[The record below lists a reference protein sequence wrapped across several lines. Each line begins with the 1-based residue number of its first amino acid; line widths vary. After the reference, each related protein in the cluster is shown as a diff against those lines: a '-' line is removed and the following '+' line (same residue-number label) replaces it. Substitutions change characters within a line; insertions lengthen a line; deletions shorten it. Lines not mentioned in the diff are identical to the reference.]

1 MKRVRS
7 TADGIVLLGVGVLMV
22 NMRGT
27 YGDSWSLPSKIIFP
41 QKTKFRFP
49 KFRYTFKHLP
59 LMWSEHTD
67 LLIAAIHAKS
77 QDTTKARAANEP
89 PLILVLFWYMEIFR
103 SATASANAT
112 KKVELKYLS
121 PIPPGDIHELF

>member
-27 YGDSWSLPSKIIFP
+27 YGDSWSLPSKITFT
-41 QKTKFRFP
+41 QKTKFRFS
-49 KFRYTFKHLP
+49 KFRCTFKHLP
-59 LMWSEHTD
+59 LMWSEHTN

-77 QDTTKARAANEP
+77 QDTT
-89 PLILVLFWYMEIFR
+89 
-103 SATASANAT
+103 
-112 KKVELKYLS
+112 
-121 PIPPGDIHELF
+121 

>member
-7 TADGIVLLGVGVLMV
+7 AADGIVLLGVRVLMV

-27 YGDSWSLPSKIIFP
+27 YGDSWSLPSKITFP
-41 QKTKFRFP
+41 QKRKFRFP
-49 KFRYTFKHLP
+49 KFRFTFKHLP
-59 LMWSEHTD
+59 LMWSEHID

>member
-1 MKRVRS
+1 MKRSYSR
-7 TADGIVLLGVGVLMV
+7 ADWIALLGVGVLML

-27 YGDSWSLPSKIIFP
+27 QGDSWSLPSKMAFP

-49 KFRYTFKHLP
+49 KFRCT
-59 LMWSEHTD
+59 SDHTD
-67 LLIAAIHAKS
+67 LLIAVIHAKS
-77 QDTTKARAANEP
+77 QDTPKHSAANEP

-121 PIPPGDIHELF
+121 SIIPGDIHELFQWLSKSLS